1 MGACQCGYSTDPE
14 KDCNGTH
21 NVVKA
26 VKADLIAKLEAN
38 GHAEAAEFLKA
49 K

>member
-1 MGACQCGYSTDPE
+1 
-14 KDCNGTH
+14 
-21 NVVKA
+21 